1 MATAQ
6 HDVHWYLF
14 DYGMVIS
21 AAPDAADWGLLH
33 EAAGQRMDTAD
44 STYWVHRHAFDDG
57 SLDSLG
63 YWGAVLDRGVDE
75 GEAERLDRLD
85 AQLWSRPNPETMAV
99 LGELQSRGSRVA
111 LLSNM
116 PVRMS
121 EIFTAEAGW
130 VAHFE
135 RLFFSGPLRLGKPDR
150 RIYEHVL
157 QELGARPD
165 DVVFIDDKAE
175 NIEAA
180 RQLGLRTVH
189 HTPGIDLAA
198 ELGL

>member
-1 MATAQ
+1 MATTV
-6 HDVHWYLF
+6 HDGGWYLF

-21 AAPDAADWGLLH
+21 AAPVAADWDRLH
-33 EAAGQRMDTAD
+33 AATGQRFDAAG
-44 STYWVHRHAFDDG
+44 STYWTHRHAFDDG
-57 SLDSLG
+57 SLDSRG
-63 YWGAVLDRGVDE
+63 YWRAVLDRSVDE
-75 GEAERLDRLD
+75 VDAERLDRLD
-85 AQLWSRPNPETMAV
+85 AALWSRQNPRTMDV
-99 LGELQSRGSRVA
+99 LQTLRRRGAHLA

-121 EIFTAEAGW
+121 EIFESEAGW
-130 VAHFE
+130 TGYFD
-135 RLFFSGPLRLGKPDR
+135 RLFFSGRLRLGKPDR

-157 QELGARPD
+157 DELATGAA

-180 RQLGLRTVH
+180 RELGLRTVH
-189 HTPGIDLAA
+189 HTPGTDLAA